1 MIARG
6 ILDRVTNK
14 VNQAKQKAEEYKDKA
29 KGMITRSLS
38 NTNMKNKNIWR
49 QNILS
54 VYTKIM
60 E

>member
-1 MIARG
+1 MTARG
-6 ILDRVTNK
+6 ILDRVSSK

-38 NTNMKNKNIWR
+38 NTNIKKKNIWR

>member
-1 MIARG
+1 M
-6 ILDRVTNK
+6 
-14 VNQAKQKAEEYKDKA
+14 NQAKQKAEEYKDKA

>member
-1 MIARG
+1 M
-6 ILDRVTNK
+6 
-14 VNQAKQKAEEYKDKA
+14 NQAKQKAEEYKDKA

-38 NTNMKNKNIWR
+38 NTNIKNKNIWR